1 MSLTESSS
9 AYASEGDD
17 MTNDQAK
24 MMERMAM
31 FQNQTSY
38 EDLAGKITTPTLLIH
53 GDADAVV
60 DVNVE
65 LSVTNQT
72 LIPGSALVRYDG
84 IGHAP
89 FLEAPTRFNTDVM
102 QFVDGLTD

>member
-1 MSLTESSS
+1 
-9 AYASEGDD
+9 